1 MPRMTSTGTHTYANT
16 KNWLV
21 EVEVDVPLHDT
32 LYTLFSVASTTVAKK
47 KRALNYTPHSTLT

>member
-16 KNWLV
+16 KKTWLV

-32 LYTLFSVASTTVAKK
+32 LYTLFSVASTTVVKR
-47 KRALNYTPHSTLT
+47 RALNYTPHSTLT